1 MYVKSPQYSFPEGI
15 LKQIGED
22 NTFLEVLHQVHTKV
36 VSLRQDNALKNGQ
49 VDVDYSS
56 VEDTVIEVC
65 EKIFGIYGRM
75 FFVTTEDERSKVK
88 DSLLL
93 ETTHTSEAPRYLSLH
108 LTKVSILS

>member
-1 MYVKSPQYSFPEGI
+1 MKSPQYSFPEGI

-36 VSLRQDNALKNGQ
+36 VLLRQDNAVKNGQ
-49 VDVDYSS
+49 VDVDYSLA
-56 VEDTVIEVC
+56 EDKVIEVC

-75 FFVTTEDERSKVK
+75 FFVTTEYERNKVK
-88 DSLLL
+88 DSLLM
-93 ETTHTSEAPRYLSLH
+93 ETTQASEVPRYLSLH